1 MLTYINMPY
10 QIYIPFMNLCKKKQN
25 PPFED
30 IELKEKKQQKEDE
43 KDKKK
48 EIKKENIKKWL
59 DTPVLWD

>member
-10 QIYIPFMNLCKKKQN
+10 QIYIPFLNLCKKKQN
-25 PPFED
+25 PPFVD
-30 IELKEKKQQKEDE
+30 IELEEKKQQKEDG